1 MTASIEI
8 PLITRSSIPCACN
21 PIINRLKDIT
31 ERANTIIKIDS
42 NEVSGNLS
50 WNSNKNL
57 LVAELEKV
65 NIISESNELNLRVPP
80 GIHAELGNLL
90 AFDQQNEAAIAEF
103 NKEMNVYPESKVF
116 IERLLSGITQGGEK

>member
-1 MTASIEI
+1 M
-8 PLITRSSIPCACN
+8 
-21 PIINRLKDIT
+21 
-31 ERANTIIKIDS
+31 
-42 NEVSGNLS
+42 
-50 WNSNKNL
+50 NKNL
-57 LVAELEKV
+57 FVILVLTLVVASCSSVSTGGYYWGKYSYTYHDLVKNPSTDSRAKHQETLR
-65 NIISESNELNLRVPP
+65 NIISKSNELNLRVPP